1 MGEVSDEVIF
11 QVFQVFQVLDGL
23 LNDGDVIHNQLWG
36 NEQVVLCVYKFPHWC
51 WRKVDVE
58 HLSLCLALNDGLYIE
73 FSCLNPVFGVIHLG
87 GHWIDEVSH
96 LLRRVWIFKFHTLQA
111 TFVENANAPLWQSLR
126 GIFTLQVF
134 LDDQHCYGAV
144 SRQETAEGGGFGF
157 RNYVLQLSGLMKC
170 LWTKPTFLEGRL
182 SAKAVAPASSGRW
195 FFNMFAVAKK
205 TRRKSCKAAWAGSN
219 MNYIDLSYT
228 MMGTQM
234 SHSISIQVK
243 SVLEDAS
250 CDCFCLH
257 GTGEVYDG
265 IGIRHTYTCQ
275 NECRHSHH
283 DSHQDS
289 CH

>member
-58 HLSLCLALNDGLYIE
+58 HLSLCLATPQRRTL
-73 FSCLNPVFGVIHLG
+73 
-87 GHWIDEVSH
+87 HWILLPQSCVWCHSSWRTLNWWSLPSVEAGMDLQVPHSPGNVCWECQCSALTKSSGH
-96 LLRRVWIFKFHTLQA
+96 LHASGISWPALLR
-111 TFVENANAPLWQSLR
+111 
-126 GIFTLQVF
+126 
-134 LDDQHCYGAV
+134 HCYGAV
-144 SRQETAEGGGFGF
+144 SRWETAEGGGFGF

-205 TRRKSCKAAWAGSN
+205 TPS
-219 MNYIDLSYT
+219 
-228 MMGTQM
+228 
-234 SHSISIQVK
+234 SHW
-243 SVLEDAS
+243 
-250 CDCFCLH
+250 
-257 GTGEVYDG
+257 
-265 IGIRHTYTCQ
+265 
-275 NECRHSHH
+275 
-283 DSHQDS
+283 
-289 CH
+289 

>member
-134 LDDQHCYGAV
+134 LDRHCYGIATAQCQDERLPKV
-144 SRQETAEGGGFGF
+144 GALGSETTFCNSPASWSAFGLSLPSLKVGLVQRQ
-157 RNYVLQLSGLMKC
+157 LH
-170 LWTKPTFLEGRL
+170 PP
-182 SAKAVAPASSGRW
+182 AVAGDFSTCLQWQRRLHLHIGR
-195 FFNMFAVAKK
+195 
-205 TRRKSCKAAWAGSN
+205 T
-219 MNYIDLSYT
+219 L
-228 MMGTQM
+228 
-234 SHSISIQVK
+234 
-243 SVLEDAS
+243 
-250 CDCFCLH
+250 
-257 GTGEVYDG
+257 
-265 IGIRHTYTCQ
+265 
-275 NECRHSHH
+275 
-283 DSHQDS
+283 
-289 CH
+289 